1 MHRADNQGKNHI
13 DVCFFAAYLRPMTRD
28 EIRTARIR
36 LGMTKLELAERAK
49 VHRNTLQDM
58 DSEGWNPRA
67 KTMEA
72 LARVIREAQTPI
84 ASGSP
89 PA

>member
-1 MHRADNQGKNHI
+1 
-13 DVCFFAAYLRPMTRD
+13 MTRD
-28 EIRTARIR
+28 EIRAARIQ

-49 VHRNTLQDM
+49 VHRNTLQDI
-58 DSEGWNPRA
+58 DSDRWNPRA